1 MNGRPE
7 EGSKMAHLL
16 LGFAL
21 TINFFLSMFALAC
34 SIIGGLWIVV
44 PFCIFCAIATA
55 CAWVA
60 VYELLA

>member
-1 MNGRPE
+1 
-7 EGSKMAHLL
+7 MAHLL

-60 VYELLA
+60 VYDLLA